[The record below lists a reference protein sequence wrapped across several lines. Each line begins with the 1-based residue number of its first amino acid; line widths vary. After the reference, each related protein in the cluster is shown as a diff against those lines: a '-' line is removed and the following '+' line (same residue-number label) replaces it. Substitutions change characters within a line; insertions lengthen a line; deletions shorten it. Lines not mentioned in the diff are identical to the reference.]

1 MHAELALYIIDKC
14 YPNLV
19 DDVNLEGE
27 SALHVLA
34 KKTHIFGDMGLG
46 FWDTLLYNCK

>member
-1 MHAELALYIIDKC
+1 MHAELALHIIDK
-14 YPNLV
+14 YANLV

-34 KKTHIFGDMGLG
+34 KKTHIFGDMELG
-46 FWDTLLYNCK
+46 FWDTLLYKCK